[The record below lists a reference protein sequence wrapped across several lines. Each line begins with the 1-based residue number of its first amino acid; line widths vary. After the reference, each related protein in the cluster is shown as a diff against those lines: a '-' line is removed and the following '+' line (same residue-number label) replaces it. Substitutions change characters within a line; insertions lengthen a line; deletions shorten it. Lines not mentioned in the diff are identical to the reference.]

1 MPMPRHTFLRT
12 GLLSPA
18 LSFAIA
24 LPALAQITPDAT
36 LGDESST
43 LTPDAELQGEIV
55 DLIEGGAI
63 RGSNLFHSFQ
73 EFNVNEGQQVYFAN
87 PDGIASILSRI
98 TGGDPSNI
106 FGTLGV
112 DGAADLFLINPN
124 GIVFGENAALDIEG
138 SFYASTAEA
147 IPLGDGIYS
156 ATEPEQ
162 SSLLTINP
170 SALFS
175 SYLTDASGDIENR
188 GQLAAYENL
197 TLAANNLDLQGQV
210 AAGGELTLLGIDTVQ
225 IRDTA
230 EVPFIGFAGGD
241 LLVQGNQQ
249 VDIVAL
255 SHPDSGLYSY
265 GAMVLRSAN
274 PVGGDAHYWSG
285 GNFRVETVDG
295 EVGALFSPVDPIIRA
310 FGDVEIEGYL
320 GSSLHILAGGSV
332 TIGTAIINAPDAG
345 ELGIDFLQETITLSD
360 GTFVEI
366 DGGVQPTLDVRA
378 GVASEALGASPFD
391 LLTGFSNNTLDTL
404 QGNALP
410 TSESLSADITVA
422 NIVIRSPNGLVILTN
437 QYQPKLEFP
446 NGDISIDGTGA
457 FEDGIDVRVF
467 DGRGGDVF
475 LDSRGSILSSGNIL
489 TSSNTG
495 SSGNVKLL
503 SQGETVFSGSSVFT
517 RLFGV
522 GEAGSIDIN
531 ANSFT
536 LENGG
541 QLSANTLGQG
551 SSGDIRILADD
562 FILIEGEAVTGS
574 SSGIFTA
581 VEENAVGEGGNIEI
595 QADSLILR
603 NGGAISSSSVGEG
616 SAGNITIDTE
626 DSILVEGEGSI
637 FSSSIVSLVGE
648 NTEGEGGDITITAD
662 SLAIKNGGQLSANT
676 RGQGTAGDIQI
687 TADDFVLIE
696 GEASDGTSSGIFAA
710 VEENAVGNG
719 ASIWIQANSLALR
732 NAGTISSSSVGNG
745 SAGVIFI
752 DAQDSVLV
760 EGIGSVFVSA
770 IVSQIGE
777 NAIGEGGDIFIET
790 NSLILQNG
798 GQLIAINA
806 GQGSAGDIIATVNSL
821 QALDKA
827 IIGASTQG
835 TGDAGSVVIN
845 ARDRVTFDD
854 GLAIA
859 QVGVDAIGAGGNV
872 IVTAN
877 ILEVIN
883 GGQLVANTEGIG
895 DAGNVI
901 ITARDRVL
909 FDGVAQFSS
918 AALSRVNRGAVGT
931 GGNVEIITNTLEVLN
946 GAQLG
951 ATTQGDGNA
960 GSVIINARE
969 QVLLQGSNVAE
980 LSDGTTDQL
989 NSSIST
995 FSEDIATGG
1004 GDDILITTP
1013 LLVVKDEAFI
1023 EAGTLNTQPGGDVV
1037 LTLGRLDVLN
1047 GGQVSTRSEGS
1058 GPAGT
1063 IRVDATEGIQVSG
1076 SALNVPSQATQMS
1089 STIESQD
1096 VLSSLSVR
1104 SSADGPAG
1112 NIVIGAA
1119 GTTPEIVLDDG
1130 GQIIAESATVDG
1142 GNITLNLTD
1151 LLLLRNG
1158 SLISASAGTEQAGGN
1173 GGNIIITVPFIVA
1186 IPTENSDIAADAFEG
1201 IGGNVTINAS
1211 GVFGIEPRPNRT
1223 PLSDIT
1229 ASSELGVSGLVNL
1242 NVLDTGFIENNLS
1255 SFEDTII
1262 DTSTLTAGSCIART
1276 ADDQGSFVV
1285 TGRDGIPPR
1294 PGDMGIAAYPTGT
1307 VQTIE
1312 SGGAS
1317 LPQMH
1322 PTGTLQEPD
1331 GVYQLPDGRL
1341 VLSRECD

>member
-1 MPMPRHTFLRT
+1 
-12 GLLSPA
+12 
-18 LSFAIA
+18 
-24 LPALAQITPDAT
+24 
-36 LGDESST
+36 
-43 LTPDAELQGEIV
+43 
-55 DLIEGGAI
+55 
-63 RGSNLFHSFQ
+63 
-73 EFNVNEGQQVYFAN
+73 
-87 PDGIASILSRI
+87 
-98 TGGDPSNI
+98 
-106 FGTLGV
+106 
-112 DGAADLFLINPN
+112 
-124 GIVFGENAALDIEG
+124 
-138 SFYASTAEA
+138 
-147 IPLGDGIYS
+147 
-156 ATEPEQ
+156 
-162 SSLLTINP
+162 
-170 SALFS
+170 
-175 SYLTDASGDIENR
+175 
-188 GQLAAYENL
+188 
-197 TLAANNLDLQGQV
+197 V

-241 LLVQGNQQ
+241 LLVQGNEQ

-255 SHPDSGLYSY
+255 RHPDSGLSSY
-265 GAMVLRSAN
+265 GDMVLRSAN

-360 GTFVEI
+360 ATFVEI

-437 QYQPKLEFP
+437 QYQPNLEFP
-446 NGDISIDGTGA
+446 NGDISIDGRGA

-503 SQGETVFSGSSVFT
+503 SQGETVFLGGAVLT

-522 GEAGSIDIN
+522 GEAGSIEVRS
-531 ANSFT
+531 NSFT
-536 LENGG
+536 LANGG
-541 QLSANTLGQG
+541 QLSANTLGNG
-551 SSGDIRILADD
+551 PGGDIEISVAGS
-562 FILIEGEAVTGS
+562 ILIEGENQFGN

-581 VEENAVGEGGNIEI
+581 VEET
-595 QADSLILR
+595 
-603 NGGAISSSSVGEG
+603 AIG
-616 SAGNITIDTE
+616 D
-626 DSILVEGEGSI
+626 
-637 FSSSIVSLVGE
+637 
-648 NTEGEGGDITITAD
+648 GGDI
-662 SLAIKNGGQLSANT
+662 
-676 RGQGTAGDIQI
+676 RIQ
-687 TADDFVLIE
+687 
-696 GEASDGTSSGIFAA
+696 TSS
-710 VEENAVGNG
+710 
-719 ASIWIQANSLALR
+719 LTLR
-732 NAGTISSSSVGNG
+732 DAGTISSSSVGNG
-745 SAGVIFI
+745 SAGDIRI
-752 DAQDSVLV
+752 NAQDVEVL
-760 EGIGSVFVSA
+760 
-770 IVSQIGE
+770 
-777 NAIGEGGDIFIET
+777 
-790 NSLILQNG
+790 NG
-798 GQLIAINA
+798 
-806 GQGSAGDIIATVNSL
+806 
-821 QALDKA
+821 
-827 IIGASTQG
+827 
-835 TGDAGSVVIN
+835 
-845 ARDRVTFDD
+845 
-854 GLAIA
+854 A
-859 QVGVDAIGAGGNV
+859 QMLSI
-872 IVTAN
+872 
-877 ILEVIN
+877 
-883 GGQLVANTEGIG
+883 TEGIG
-895 DAGNVI
+895 HAGNVF

-909 FDGVAQFSS
+909 FDGIGQFSS

-1294 PGDMGIAAYPTGT
+1294 PGDIGIAAYPTGT

-1317 LPQMH
+1317 LPRMH